1 MDPRDS
7 QEDTFRAALGNGNF
21 RDSVKCVL
29 MMRNLK
35 RVNVFKR
42 VQHLGYSPLAR
53 VTSFRAKGTFG
64 VKAREFGL
72 LAAFCGDRIRE
83 F

>member
-1 MDPRDS
+1 
-7 QEDTFRAALGNGNF
+7 
-21 RDSVKCVL
+21 

-42 VQHLGYSPLAR
+42 VQHLGYSPLSR
-53 VTSFRAKGTFG
+53 VTTFRAKGTFG

-72 LAAFCGDRIRE
+72 LAAF
-83 F
+83 